1 MNKDIKRAF
10 WQTGLVKKLYKMI
23 MALKD
28 VNPALEMHF
37 EIFNNYDYMVD
48 FVNKLHYVKVKF
60 ASAWQSTC
68 LALWWLL
75 TPHSGFR
82 YLQWISCLSDVVGGQ
97 IFLAAM
103 VVLLVICGMGIMATS
118 NMSPCRRMACQE
130 HMSRIEKKRYGR
142 KVKVTK
148 RQFIAMMMI
157 CSCASS
163 AAMEQEAVLQRIITL
178 TEAAT
183 RAAMSAE
190 STLNQVQSMA
200 STSSGPSEGLQAASR
215 ILKAP
220 DTFNGDDPMAFA
232 SWRFQ
237 FTSWLTFGDSR
248 YTTLLEKVES
258 LTSAPS
264 ITTYD
269 TPEKELAHK
278 LYAVLTSYLRG
289 RCSHIIKAFA
299 KSRDGF
305 AIWYQLMREFEPT
318 SRQRSLAL
326 AQALASYP
334 VFAKDKSCLES
345 ILVYEQTVQQFEESS
360 STTYPDELKVATLMR
375 CCNSKLREFLQ
386 LNIKDSSTYVEVR
399 EHIMNYERVSKSWT
413 QEQVLK
419 AIQQDPARPDH
430 GGPTPME
437 IDRVEVKGKGKS
449 KSKSK
454 GKNNSG
460 SGWSSGAWGFGRG
473 RGRGQDSKGKGKKGR
488 GKGKGKHKGK
498 SKNKG
503 KGPNKGKVGQ
513 DQCAICYGYGNWS
526 RECPQR
532 PRAMEVNQVQEQ
544 PQQQPWTGY
553 LAEPQH
559 VPLPGQRPQH
569 SGLPAHQLPVNSG
582 VTTASS
588 STFRPHSTSTG
599 STVRRIFHIGP
610 PSPSSS
616 PSSSTVRTGNVQMVR
631 SDIIFE
637 ENIEDSYVNLTETV
651 NEDGDWVIL
660 DSGSDVSLLPLHFV
674 ADKGSNNNHLLRD
687 CQGGSLAV
695 TGTRYTDLRVED
707 VSGEEV
713 VLRHEFVVG
722 DVTTSLISLGQ
733 LYQLGWKIGDSDGQ
747 LCLRDPSKKVEIP
760 VHYRG
765 KSFALK
771 AHVRQV
777 VDYTDSYVRTVVH
790 VLDLVNNNAF
800 FAWGSISPGLTFL
813 KVVGSSYFD
822 PRPAWGSRL
831 PFRSTLIRKRDSS
844 NEGWIL
850 VELSQNYMDQSDPFR
865 KIEEISSEI
874 GGQMCEILTIVSSG
888 PHGIEEIGEALEEE
902 LHPGRAVPGQPGD
915 SGASSSANPAAV
927 PGGLPPGLGEQDVVY
942 GEGEREEAEAALPP
956 VAPEAIAVA
965 DEAGVQDEITLYE
978 GCALTR
984 DSKITDLRAGC
995 KWVGVSQAGSK
1006 ARLFERIVKAHRTAM
1021 RRAALDVAAAMK
1033 QYEDEIQN
1041 VEVAEIPKQPTARE
1055 RALHE
1060 VTHLPFRPWCQH
1072 CVATRSYGD
1081 HHATVAD
1088 ATETAEREHPTIQ
1101 ADFFFCEERCEESKY
1116 VLLLVD
1122 VWTRFVHAEPL
1133 KVRNKRSVGEA
1144 MARFIGSLGHVG
1156 TVEIAVDNE
1165 NVLVAGMEFCRDVR
1179 LRMGFQTIT
1188 TTNKNYDKARTS
1200 TAERMIQT
1208 VRNLQKTLISQ
1219 LEGEAKFRVPGGHCL
1234 RYWAVVHAAW
1244 LYCRYNIHAT
1254 LKTTPYQSVTGRPYR
1269 GRLANFGQ
1277 QVLGLDPKAG
1287 KYGALWKRGTYL
1299 GKDNAGHDVLGVAS
1313 EVIRTKA
1320 LRRTANLWSAEE
1332 AMGLT
1337 IGPWDTTGYTYS
1349 HAKTPALPPVLP
1361 RLLDQDALDVM
1372 AYEGKSD
1379 EETGEVHEQEEAPV
1393 QQVQPEVSL
1402 LGEDERG
1409 VPVRPDTTMD
1419 LEAIL
1424 EDDNQQIQSSL
1435 SAPASHAGGAS
1446 GSEPRA
1452 ESMKRHASL
1461 ELLEPPKVPRIDEPP
1476 VPEPK
1481 TKAAN
1486 TEVRMVYNVEAVITE
1501 EVGVEE
1507 MWDICPMDYEDADPS
1522 ELQKGEDEGPPNI
1535 TPEQLADLDGA
1546 AALDEVRKLH
1556 DLNVISP
1563 MIPDRER
1570 LTSTNLVDTTLVYDW
1585 RYRDKQW
1592 KRRCRIVAR
1601 EYREGQTNEEQY
1613 SPTSTF
1619 AAVRALL
1626 VLGMLHDLH
1635 ITAMAM
1641 DVKDAFLLVDQKEE
1655 MYVVIPRWIQELAQD
1670 GATHWLLRK
1679 CLPGQ
1684 RNAALR
1690 WHEHFTELCM
1700 AAGFEPYPGC
1710 PTVMRM
1716 KDKTRPMFLSVHVD
1730 DILFFGKPEDVKW
1743 FKETAGQS
1751 LTMKIDC
1758 PYEHGSGGVFHYLK
1772 KRITLSPEG
1781 VLIQPNN
1788 TYIPKLISLLKIS
1801 GRRGKGLPYHSALES
1816 YNAELDIE
1824 KERLHGEQAAL
1835 FKSALGLILY
1845 IAQDRPDIQFP
1856 TKILAT
1862 YMAHPCI
1869 KALAAV
1875 KHLAL
1880 YLAGTETSGILLRR
1894 CDPYDTVFD
1903 KWSESELVEPDFRQ
1917 DRSFITMDIFSD
1929 SSWGD
1934 ERSTRKS
1941 TTAGM
1946 IFVNGCLIHSICRA
1960 QATIALS
1967 SCEAEL
1973 YAANTAMV
1981 ESIYLFQLIQFLMN
1995 DEAAVRQRLFLDSTS
2010 AKFVVQ
2016 RSGVGR
2022 LKHVSIKHM
2031 FLQQLL
2037 RQKVFSIHKV
2047 PTRINPA
2054 DLNTKKLSCE
2064 RRNFLATLAGLFPQA
2079 FSVQEDMET
2088 LNIRRAQRVV
2098 TTKLVQAMQVLAV
2111 TLLQGCCPVTGDGL
2125 RGVRALHGEAPV
2137 QGHGNGDGYDSGWY
2151 VFYTEYKIYILV
2163 VVLVIFMVL
2172 ATTCTMYPGR
2182 RLGPRRGGH
2191 REGGSS
2197 SSRPTGGDQGGDD
2210 PTGRSRTTSRDRRE
2224 DPSEEVVVT
2233 LHRRLALMFM
2243 TVLEG
2248 SYTPRERVTP
2258 YGINQTLK
2266 HLLGAAKSLDDGFY
2280 FAVKDALDYL
2290 DGPEERKA
2298 VKLLGDMVKRVE
2310 RTHGPLP
2317 TENGDM
2323 SKMLLQRYKEVLRDA
2338 GYPVLR
2344 LEEMVYGPDD
2354 NWESESSYTV
2364 EQSFR
2369 ADASRSRDS
2378 SPDRETGSQRLR
2390 RYQQSTMA
2398 EVSDPEYW
2406 QSLRHFESSST
2417 EEWTHR
2423 EALQADNGEGEEGQR
2438 GEDGEEETLVEPTP
2452 EGEVLSEHGARR
2464 FNVFEPEGEP
2474 SEHGRREGVRYPWR
2488 IPELTDDEVNGVRY
2502 PDDGID
2508 LSPFSE
2514 YEKVCRMCRCLEMRI
2529 EMAVVNNME
2538 ES

>member
-1 MNKDIKRAF
+1 
-10 WQTGLVKKLYKMI
+10 
-23 MALKD
+23 
-28 VNPALEMHF
+28 
-37 EIFNNYDYMVD
+37 
-48 FVNKLHYVKVKF
+48 
-60 ASAWQSTC
+60 
-68 LALWWLL
+68 
-75 TPHSGFR
+75 
-82 YLQWISCLSDVVGGQ
+82 
-97 IFLAAM
+97 
-103 VVLLVICGMGIMATS
+103 
-118 NMSPCRRMACQE
+118 
-130 HMSRIEKKRYGR
+130 
-142 KVKVTK
+142 
-148 RQFIAMMMI
+148 
-157 CSCASS
+157 
-163 AAMEQEAVLQRIITL
+163 
-178 TEAAT
+178 
-183 RAAMSAE
+183 
-190 STLNQVQSMA
+190 
-200 STSSGPSEGLQAASR
+200 
-215 ILKAP
+215 
-220 DTFNGDDPMAFA
+220 
-232 SWRFQ
+232 
-237 FTSWLTFGDSR
+237 
-248 YTTLLEKVES
+248 
-258 LTSAPS
+258 
-264 ITTYD
+264 
-269 TPEKELAHK
+269 
-278 LYAVLTSYLRG
+278 
-289 RCSHIIKAFA
+289 
-299 KSRDGF
+299 
-305 AIWYQLMREFEPT
+305 
-318 SRQRSLAL
+318 
-326 AQALASYP
+326 
-334 VFAKDKSCLES
+334 
-345 ILVYEQTVQQFEESS
+345 
-360 STTYPDELKVATLMR
+360 MR

-419 AIQQDPARPDH
+419 AIQQDPARPDS

-513 DQCAICYGYGNWS
+513 DQCSICYGYGHWS

-553 LAEPQH
+553 LAEPRH

-588 STFRPHSTSTG
+588 STFRPPSTSTG
-599 STVRRIFHIGP
+599 CTVRRIFHIGP

-674 ADKGSNNNHLLRD
+674 ADKGSNSNHLLRD

-733 LYQLGWKIGDSDGQ
+733 LYQLGWRIGDSDGQ

-771 AHVRQV
+771 AHVRQI

-790 VLDLVNNNAF
+790 VLDLVNSNAF

-927 PGGLPPGLGEQDVVY
+927 PGGLPPGLGEQDVFD
-942 GEGEREEAEAALPP
+942 GEAEREEAEAALPP

-965 DEAGVQDEITLYE
+965 DEAEVQDEIILYE
-978 GCALTR
+978 GCTLTR

-995 KWVGVSQAGSK
+995 KWVGVSQAGAK

-1021 RRAALDVAAAMK
+1021 RRAALDVAMK
-1033 QYEDEIQN
+1033 QYEDETQN

-1072 CVATRSYGD
+1072 CVAPRSYGD

-1088 ATETAEREHPTIQ
+1088 AAETAEREHPTIQ

-1219 LEGEAKFRVPGGHCL
+1219 LEGEAKFRVPGGHWL

-1277 QVLGLDPKAG
+1277 QVLGLDPKTG

-1349 HAKTPALPPVLP
+1349 HTKTPALPPVLP

-1379 EETGEVHEQEEAPV
+1379 EETGEVHEQEEVPV

-1409 VPVRPDTTMD
+1409 VPVLPDTTMD

-1424 EDDNQQIQSSL
+1424 EDDNQQTQLSS

-1446 GSEPRA
+1446 GSGPRA

-1481 TKAAN
+1481 TKAAK

-1507 MWDICPMDYEDADPS
+1507 MWDICPMDYDNEDSS

-1635 ITAMAM
+1635 ITAM

-1730 DILFFGKPEDVKW
+1730 DILFLGKPEDVKW

-1751 LTMKIDC
+1751 LTMKIDG
-1758 PYEHGSGGVFHYLK
+1758 PHEHGSGGVFHYLK

-1788 TYIPKLISLLKIS
+1788 TYIPKLISLLKVN
-1801 GRRGKGLPYHSALES
+1801 GRRGKGLPYHSTLES

-1835 FKSALGLILY
+1835 FRSALGLILY
-1845 IAQDRPDIQFP
+1845 LAQDRPDIQFP

-1903 KWSESELVEPDFRQ
+1903 KWNESELVEPDFRQ

-1973 YAANTAMV
+1973 YAANTTMV

-2016 RSGVGR
+2016 RSGIGR

-2079 FSVQEDMET
+2079 SSVQEDMET

-2125 RGVRALHGEAPV
+2125 RGIRALHGEAPE
-2137 QGHGNGDGYDSGWY
+2137 QGHGWY
-2151 VFYTEYKIYILV
+2151 IFYAEYKVYFLVFVLV
-2163 VVLVIFMVL
+2163 VFVV
-2172 ATTCTMYPGR
+2172 ATTLCSMVPGR
-2182 RLGPRRGGH
+2182 GGG
-2191 REGGSS
+2191 EPGGSS
-2197 SSRPTGGDQGGDD
+2197 SSRRASEGP
-2210 PTGRSRTTSRDRRE
+2210 
-2224 DPSEEVVVT
+2224 EEVT
-2233 LHRRLALMFM
+2233 TESLHKKVALMYVTIMENRF
-2243 TVLEG
+2243 V
-2248 SYTPRERVTP
+2248 PRERVTSE
-2258 YGINQTLK
+2258 GRRKTLV
-2266 HLLGAAKSLDDGFY
+2266 HLLAASKCLDDGFY
-2280 FAVKDALDYL
+2280 FIVKDAFKYL
-2290 DGPEERKA
+2290 DSDQEHRAKELLDNMVRSHIHRHGSIETGMDAAGRQLLERYRG
-2298 VKLLGDMVKRVE
+2298 V
-2310 RTHGPLP
+2310 
-2317 TENGDM
+2317 
-2323 SKMLLQRYKEVLRDA
+2323 LQA
-2338 GYPVLR
+2338 SGYPVLR
-2344 LEEMVYGPDD
+2344 LEEMYGYP
-2354 NWESESSYTV
+2354 
-2364 EQSFR
+2364 
-2369 ADASRSRDS
+2369 
-2378 SPDRETGSQRLR
+2378 
-2390 RYQQSTMA
+2390 
-2398 EVSDPEYW
+2398 
-2406 QSLRHFESSST
+2406 
-2417 EEWTHR
+2417 
-2423 EALQADNGEGEEGQR
+2423 EALSE
-2438 GEDGEEETLVEPTP
+2438 VE
-2452 EGEVLSEHGARR
+2452 VHGHGGKGSTWWKRSTWWRR
-2464 FNVFEPEGEP
+2464 
-2474 SEHGRREGVRYPWR
+2474 STWR
-2488 IPELTDDEVNGVRY
+2488 
-2502 PDDGID
+2502 
-2508 LSPFSE
+2508 
-2514 YEKVCRMCRCLEMRI
+2514 
-2529 EMAVVNNME
+2529 
-2538 ES
+2538 